1 MTSRAN
7 CKAPEPEIISLK
19 VCPFCGTPPIMTKYH
34 KYGVVIK
41 CGAYN
46 GDRHRVMVIASTTE
60 KAINEWNGRA
70 VW

>member
-1 MTSRAN
+1 MINSAN
-7 CKAPEPEIISLK
+7 YKAPEPEIIPLK
-19 VCPFCGTPPIMTKYH
+19 VCPFCGTPAIMTKYQ

>member
-1 MTSRAN
+1 MTDQMIRPT
-7 CKAPEPEIISLK
+7 PEPEIIPLK
-19 VCPFCGTPPIMTKYH
+19 VCPFCGTPPIMTKYQ